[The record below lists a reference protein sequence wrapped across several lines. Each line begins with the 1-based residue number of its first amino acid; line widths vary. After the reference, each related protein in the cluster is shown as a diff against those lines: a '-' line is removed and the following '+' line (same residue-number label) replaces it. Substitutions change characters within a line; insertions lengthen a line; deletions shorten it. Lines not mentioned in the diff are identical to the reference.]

1 MANPLSV
8 MRARRKFED
17 FTGHKATKSSKVR
30 LDGSDVAGYALG
42 EMVGVA
48 YEATRDNKTDQYFH
62 RFGKRA
68 RPVLVSRS
76 DGKQLYIAGGK
87 YEITNHGIEDR
98 KTGKGLM
105 PELFIVNPSR
115 RRKAKVSAPKR
126 RKASTR
132 RKAAPKKVTY
142 MANPVRRRR
151 RRRST
156 ARASFRRNPVA
167 MRPRSVKRRRSV
179 TRARYRRNPAR
190 AARGSGKGSIQI
202 MPMILPSLMIGAG
215 AVGAEL
221 AMGYL
226 PLPAMFKTGMLRHI
240 TKAVVSVAGGWAIAK
255 YANKNAGEAFAAG
268 GIAISA
274 HDLIKESLT
283 QVMPGLQFGGYN
295 WDKYGY
301 NMPSMDSYVSPS
313 LGYYSPGA
321 TYEPTMGEYMN
332 TGMGEYV
339 DFAA

>member
-1 MANPLSV
+1 
-8 MRARRKFED
+8 MRARRRFEQ
-17 FTGHKATKSSKVR
+17 FTGHKATKSRKAR
-30 LDGSDVAGYALG
+30 LDASDVAGYALG

-48 YEATRDNKTDQYFH
+48 YEATRDGKTDQYFH
-62 RFGKRA
+62 RFKKRS

-76 DGKQLYIAGGK
+76 DGKQLYIAGGD
-87 YEITNHGIEDR
+87 YEVTDHGIEDR
-98 KTGKGLM
+98 TTGKTM

-115 RRKAKVSAPKR
+115 RRKAKASAPKR

-132 RKAAPKKVTY
+132 RKATPKKVTY

-156 ARASFRRNPVA
+156 ARATYRRNPIA
-167 MRPRSVKRRRSV
+167 MRPNRMKRRRAV

-190 AARGSGKGSIQI
+190 VSRAAGKGSIAI

-221 AMGYL
+221 VMGYL
-226 PLPAMFKTGMLRHI
+226 PLPAMFKTGAMRHI

-255 YANKNAGEAFAAG
+255 YANKKAGEAFAAG

-274 HDLIKESLT
+274 HDMIKEGLT
-283 QVMPGLQFGGYN
+283 RVMPGLQFGGYN

-301 NMPSMDSYVSPS
+301 NMPSMNSYASPS

-321 TYEPTMGEYMN
+321 TYEPSMGEYMDQ
-332 TGMGEYV
+332 GMGEYM

>member
-1 MANPLSV
+1 
-8 MRARRKFED
+8 
-17 FTGHKATKSSKVR
+17 
-30 LDGSDVAGYALG
+30 
-42 EMVGVA
+42 
-48 YEATRDNKTDQYFH
+48 
-62 RFGKRA
+62 
-68 RPVLVSRS
+68 
-76 DGKQLYIAGGK
+76 
-87 YEITNHGIEDR
+87 
-98 KTGKGLM
+98 M

-115 RRKAKVSAPKR
+115 RRKAKASAPKR

-132 RKAAPKKVTY
+132 RKATPKKVTY

-156 ARASFRRNPVA
+156 ARATYRRNPIA
-167 MRPRSVKRRRSV
+167 MRPARRRRKAV

-190 AARGSGKGSIQI
+190 VSRAAGKGSIAI

-221 AMGYL
+221 VMGYL
-226 PLPAMFKTGMLRHI
+226 PLPAMFKTGALRHI

-255 YANKNAGEAFAAG
+255 YANKQAGEAFAAG

-274 HDLIKESLT
+274 HDMIKETLT
-283 QVMPGLQFGGYN
+283 RVMPGLQFGGYN

-301 NMPSMDSYVSPS
+301 NMPSMSSYASPS

-321 TYEPTMGEYMN
+321 TYEPARGEYMDQGMGEYM
-332 TGMGEYV
+332 